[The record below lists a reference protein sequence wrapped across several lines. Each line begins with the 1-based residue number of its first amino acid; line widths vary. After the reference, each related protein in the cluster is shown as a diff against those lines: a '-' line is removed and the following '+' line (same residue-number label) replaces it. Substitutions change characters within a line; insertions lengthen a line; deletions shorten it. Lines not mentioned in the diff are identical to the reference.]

1 MPRLEMLMGLP
12 GSGKDYYAKNLTG
25 VIISSDNIRQEL
37 FNDVN
42 DQSHNNE
49 VFEEMCRRTITTLKR
64 GGNVIYNATNLV
76 AKRRKHFLSRVAA
89 ARIENLVIVGTLI
102 ATPIEQCKINNSS
115 RERKVPE
122 EVIER
127 MIRAFQTPRIEEGF
141 DDINLIFPYRDT
153 HLYEDSYLYS
163 IDEILEKNAI
173 PHDNPH
179 HKFDIDTHMRL
190 AWYYL
195 YYTGEKDELLKEVGL
210 LHDIGKFYVK
220 SFKNSKGEKTD
231 IAHYYSHNNVGA
243 YLSLFVETEKQ
254 TTGDGT
260 LYLINQDLL
269 TRAALIGAHMDLYN
283 FNEKLPKEKKIEKL
297 MKKYNNLHFV
307 ECLLKINLADRDSH

>member
-1 MPRLEMLMGLP
+1 MPRLEMLIGLP

-25 VIISSDNIRQEL
+25 VIISSDDIRQEL

-49 VFEEMCRRTITTLKR
+49 VFEEMYRRTITSLKR
-64 GGNVIYNATNLV
+64 GEDVIYNATNLV

-89 ARIENLVIVGTLI
+89 AKIEDLIVVGTLI

-127 MIRAFQTPRIEEGF
+127 MVRAFTTPRIEEGF

-190 AWYYL
+190 AWHYL
-195 YYTGEKDELLKEVGL
+195 HYTGEKDGLLKEAGL

-220 SFKNSKGEKTD
+220 NFKNSKGEKTD

-254 TTGDGT
+254 TGDGT
-260 LYLINQDLL
+260 LECINQDLL

-283 FNEKLPKEKKIEKL
+283 FDEKLPKEKKIERL
-297 MKKYNNLHFV
+297 MKKYDNLHFV
-307 ECLLKINLADRDSH
+307 ECLLKINMADKNSH